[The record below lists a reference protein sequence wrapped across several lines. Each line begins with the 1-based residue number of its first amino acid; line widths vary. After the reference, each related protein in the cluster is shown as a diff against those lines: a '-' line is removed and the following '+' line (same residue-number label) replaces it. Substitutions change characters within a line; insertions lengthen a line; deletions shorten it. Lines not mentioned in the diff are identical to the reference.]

1 MPLGLEYADPASQ
14 EGRRTGLEACTGSQA
29 SQPGYCDFTPHCS
42 KPLHLS
48 LLPLRTK
55 VYTRLDLKDAFF
67 CIRLAPASQPIFAF
81 EWEDPVGG
89 TKQQLT
95 WTPLQG
101 FKNFPTIFGEALAS
115 DLDSSQ
121 PENDGCWLL
130 QYMDDVLL
138 AAETKGKCWEGTKA
152 VLLLL
157 MEGYRMS
164 KKKAQLCKE
173 AVRHLGF
180 VLKKGTRLLGKSR
193 NEVILRIPT
202 PKTRRQV
209 WEFLGAT
216 GFCRIWIPGYSQMAH
231 PLCELLIGPKQSP
244 VHWTGKQQKA
254 CDELSLALLS
264 APALGLPD
272 LAKPFPL

>member
-1 MPLGLEYADPASQ
+1 MLAPTIH
-14 EGRRTGLEACTGSQA
+14 GRRAAGCQDQGKMLGRDES
-29 SQPGYCDFTPHCS
+29 S
-42 KPLHLS
+42 
-48 LLPLRTK
+48 
-55 VYTRLDLKDAFF
+55 
-67 CIRLAPASQPIFAF
+67 APAA
-81 EWEDPVGG
+81 
-89 TKQQLT
+89 
-95 WTPLQG
+95 
-101 FKNFPTIFGEALAS
+101 
-115 DLDSSQ
+115 
-121 PENDGCWLL
+121 DGRLP
-130 QYMDDVLL
+130 DV
-138 AAETKGKCWEGTKA
+138 A
-152 VLLLL
+152 
-157 MEGYRMS
+157 